1 MRVLA
6 ARILFATSALLL
18 AAMAASLFLQVV
30 AREFNLA
37 VDWTEEMSRFVFIA
51 MVFLASAYATLRR
64 RHLRVSVVS
73 DAIAGV
79 VGDRPVAIF
88 HLLILVG
95 FDAVMVWFSA
105 LNFREGL
112 QFPNISPSL
121 GFNQSHLFAV
131 MCVGFAASALI
142 NIADLLAA
150 VTGGPHEDPGDANAA
165 EASDAPL

>member
-6 ARILFATSALLL
+6 ARILFAASALLL

-30 AREFNLA
+30 AREFKLA

-73 DAIAGV
+73 DAIAGI
-79 VGDRPVAIF
+79 VGDRPVAVF
-88 HLLILVG
+88 HLLILIG
-95 FDAVMVWFSA
+95 FDAVMVWYSG
-105 LNFREGL
+105 LNFMEGL

-131 MCVGFAASALI
+131 MCLGFAASALI
-142 NIADLLAA
+142 NLADLIAA
-150 VTGGPHEDPGDANAA
+150 LIGGHGRGPGEANAA
-165 EASDAPL
+165 EASDVAS

>member
-30 AREFNLA
+30 AREFKLA

-64 RHLRVSVVS
+64 RHLRVSIVS
-73 DAIAGV
+73 DTIAQL
-79 VGDRPVAIF
+79 VGERPVAIF

-95 FDAVMVWFSA
+95 FDAVMVWFSGY
-105 LNFREGL
+105 NFLEGL

-121 GFNQSHLFAV
+121 SFNQSHLFAV
-131 MCVGFAASALI
+131 MCLGFAASALI
-142 NIADLLAA
+142 NIADLVAA
-150 VTGGPHEDPGDANAA
+150 VTGRNDEDLGDANAA